1 MMVNKHQDIAIW
13 WIRRDLRLHDN
24 QALTVALSNHETIMP
39 VFILDDQLLRN
50 SNPRRTNFLIENLK
64 AMDKGLRDKGSRLIV
79 MRGEP
84 SICLQKVFH
93 EHNVTAIY
101 AEADHTPYAM
111 VRDEKTANQL
121 PLTLTAGVS
130 ILSPNQIYKK
140 DGNPYTVF
148 TPFARRW
155 KERVELVEIFHE
167 PLRLPFPTA
176 NLVSE
181 TFPDSSSSKLFPAGE
196 IAAQER
202 LSHFLNNCIVHY
214 HKERDLL
221 TQDGTSMLSPYLH
234 FGILSIRDVF
244 QQAFLLQQAKQDTDQ
259 RAGIDS
265 WINELIWREFFMM
278 ILAKFPHVLH
288 HPFRL
293 DYEQIPWTD
302 NEEHFKAWQ
311 EGRTGYPLVDAGMRQ
326 LQETGWM
333 HNRAR
338 MVVASFL
345 CKDLLI
351 NWQWGEKWFM
361 QNLLDADV
369 AANNGGWQ
377 WSAGTGTDAAPYFR
391 IFNPVSQSKKFDAQG
406 TYIYRWVDEL
416 ANVPLKYI
424 HTPWKMPL
432 DIQNTSNCRIGLEY
446 SKRIVDHTQAREHTL
461 QAYKQAKSINND

>member
-1 MMVNKHQDIAIW
+1 MDSKKQDTAIW

-24 QALTVALSNHETIMP
+24 QALTAALHNHETIIP

-50 SNPRRTNFLIENLK
+50 SNPRRTDFLIENLK
-64 AMDKGLRDKGSRLIV
+64 SLDKVLHERGSRLILN
-79 MRGEP
+79 RGEP
-84 SICLQKVFH
+84 LACLQKIFH
-93 EHNVTAIY
+93 AHGITAIY
-101 AEADHTPYAM
+101 AEADHTPYALA
-111 VRDEKTANQL
+111 RDERVANHL

-130 ILSPNQIYKK
+130 ILPPNQIHKK
-140 DGNPYTVF
+140 DGDPYTVF

-155 KERVELVEIFHE
+155 KERVMLADIFHA
-167 PLRLPFPTA
+167 PRRLSTPGA
-176 NLVSE
+176 ELGSE
-181 TFPDSSSSKLFPAGE
+181 TFPDSSPSKLFPAGE
-196 IAAQER
+196 TVAQER
-202 LSHFLNNCIVHY
+202 LSHFLNNCIVSY

-221 TQDGTSMLSPYLH
+221 AQDGTSMLSPYLH

-244 QQAFLLQQAKQDTDQ
+244 QQAFLLQQAKQDADQ

-265 WINELIWREFFMM
+265 WINELIWREFYMT
-278 ILAKFPHVLH
+278 ILAKFPHVRH

-293 DYEQIPWTD
+293 DYEQIPWLED
-302 NEEHFKAWQ
+302 ERNFKAWK
-311 EGRTGYPLVDAGMRQ
+311 EGKTGFPLVDAGMRQ
-326 LQETGWM
+326 LQKTGWM

-424 HTPWKMPL
+424 HTPWEMPP
-432 DIQNTSNCRIGLEY
+432 DIQNTSNCRIGQDY
-446 SKRIVDHTQAREHTL
+446 PQRIVDHARVRERAL
-461 QAYKQAKSINND
+461 QTYKQAKSTNRN